1 MTNTKEIR
9 DSFIV
14 QFKPSF
20 LLAAEANTRKNRNT
34 LKNLRNLFGG
44 ISLQLNLPPPFPF
57 RPSEKFYTQ
66 KTTKQEQKQNKQKTG
81 LLSIE
86 WQTRSWLLIRE
97 INKNP
102 ITKQKTKTTPPKKGV
117 QDIFFVV
124 TFFSLFFLMFR
135 FVLV

>member
-102 ITKQKTKTTPPKKGV
+102 ITKQKTKNK
-117 QDIFFVV
+117 
-124 TFFSLFFLMFR
+124 
-135 FVLV
+135 